1 MLFFNKTFLFINE
14 TYLIMLMGAALNV
27 HYLYWDTPGNIT
39 NSLLTVVILAVVLTF
54 PVVVGILYSNK
65 KSLSLI
71 RDRERSGLNF
81 MNHFGSVIRP
91 YNTHRRGAKVVSYL
105 YFGMLRKMWLVYI
118 IVFMQKDVIR
128 SLIMVNFQA
137 VMMAVV
143 IG

>member
-1 MLFFNKTFLFINE
+1 MT
-14 TYLIMLMGAALNV
+14 
-27 HYLYWDTPGNIT
+27 
-39 NSLLTVVILAVVLTF
+39 
-54 PVVVGILYSNK
+54 
-65 KSLSLI
+65 
-71 RDRERSGLNF
+71 
-81 MNHFGSVIRP
+81 HFGSVIRP